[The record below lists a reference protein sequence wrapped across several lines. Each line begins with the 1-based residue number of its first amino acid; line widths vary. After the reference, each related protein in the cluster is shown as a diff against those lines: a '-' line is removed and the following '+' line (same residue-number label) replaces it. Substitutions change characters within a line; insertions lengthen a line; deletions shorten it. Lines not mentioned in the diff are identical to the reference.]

1 MDYKY
6 KHQPPSSSPPRW
18 LEMKTMLV
26 RKNRKVA
33 MKSKRRWRRYWGKD
47 HVGRRKKA
55 KREGG
60 KGKEGEDY

>member
-1 MDYKY
+1 MCY
-6 KHQPPSSSPPRW
+6 KHQTPLPRW

-47 HVGRRKKA
+47 HVGRGRKR
-55 KREGG
+55 REESEKGG
-60 KGKEGEDY
+60 REWGGRVTS